1 MTTRETRDARRE
13 TQRNARFGLYTCCII
28 FSEGRERAVA
38 FSLPLVRQTDR
49 QDKTRQPTTICSTPN
64 AQCFPLYSS
73 QASISHPPSATF
85 PPPISGPRMHMPRL
99 LRYFATGTTAHLIR
113 PYPPVRLFHLRPFA
127 PVPCPPLPRP
137 PLLHL
142 YMSSTSDTRRLAA
155 STTICIHLFP
165 WSHAWHA
172 MFRIRPPGVFHT
184 YVIYAL
190 NVPPPHQRHAPRRE
204 SGIESV
210 CIIPC
215 TPALGV
221 PRHSAG

>member
-1 MTTRETRDARRE
+1 MLD
-13 TQRNARFGLYTCCII
+13 
-28 FSEGRERAVA
+28 
-38 FSLPLVRQTDR
+38 
-49 QDKTRQPTTICSTPN
+49 
-64 AQCFPLYSS
+64 AQCPMLPSVLIPSFHL
-73 QASISHPPSATF
+73 PSAICHLPTSHIWSSYAYA
-85 PPPISGPRMHMPRL
+85 PPTSL

-190 NVPPPHQRHAPRRE
+190 NVPPPHQRHAPPRRE

-221 PRHSAG
+221 PRHSAR

>member
-1 MTTRETRDARRE
+1 M
-13 TQRNARFGLYTCCII
+13 
-28 FSEGRERAVA
+28 
-38 FSLPLVRQTDR
+38 
-49 QDKTRQPTTICSTPN
+49 PN
-64 AQCFPLYSS
+64 ASLCTHPKLPSP
-73 QASISHPPSATF
+73 IRHLPPSHLPYLVLVCICPA
-85 PPPISGPRMHMPRL
+85 
-99 LRYFATGTTAHLIR
+99 YFATGTTAHLIR

-127 PVPCPPLPRP
+127 RSPIRSRTLH
-137 PLLHL
+137 PLLPHPLLRL

-221 PRHSAG
+221 PRQSAR